1 MSMMGTLVNAGAIV
15 AGGLIGVLLKK
26 GFSERAEQTCNQ
38 MFGLVTSI
46 IGLNGVITNMIRVES
61 DGGLASS
68 GELLLFVS
76 LVLGAVTGE
85 GLRLEDRIN
94 GVGKR
99 IEAKVGSG
107 GFSAAFINASL
118 IYCVGAMAIMGSI
131 SDGLMGDSSILFVK
145 SALDGVC
152 SVILGSTM
160 GIGVAFAAIPVFLYQ
175 GTITL
180 LAGFLAP
187 YATEPMLTSLCSV
200 GYALVIC
207 IGLNFLLVG
216 RIRTANLLPALLV
229 PIVYQLAVQ
238 YWFV

>member
-1 MSMMGTLVNAGAIV
+1 MSMMGTLVNVAAIV
-15 AGGLIGVLLKK
+15 AGALLGVFLKK

-38 MFGLVTSI
+38 MFGLVTSV
-46 IGLNGVITNMIRVES
+46 IGLNGIITNMIRVEP

-76 LVLGAVTGE
+76 LVLGALVGE

-118 IYCVGAMAIMGSI
+118 IYCVGAMAIMGAI

-152 SVILGSTM
+152 SIILGSTM
-160 GIGVAFAAIPVFLYQ
+160 GIGVAFAAVPVFLYQ
-175 GTITL
+175 GAITL

-187 YATEPMLTSLCSV
+187 YATDAMLTSLCTV
-200 GYALVIC
+200 GYALVVC

-238 YWFV
+238 YWLP